1 MEIFG
6 LIGTVL
12 LVVSWIVFVF
22 ASARSVQGL
31 AIAMLVLGLQV
42 MIHYDR
48 QLLEDRIE
56 TLESALEQ

>member
-22 ASARSVQGL
+22 ASEVRVQIL
-31 AIAMLVLGLQV
+31 AIAFVVLGLQV
-42 MIHYDR
+42 MILSDR
-48 QLLEDRIE
+48 ELLEDRIE

>member
-22 ASARSVQGL
+22 ASEVRVQIL
-31 AIAMLVLGLQV
+31 AIAFVVLGLQV
-42 MIHYDR
+42 RILSDR
-48 QLLEDRIE
+48 ELLEDRIE